1 MPDGATVGELRQ
13 LLEATLKVPYAD
25 QTLSLD
31 QRLVRRA
38 AAAAASA
45 HHALPALR
53 ATSRPGPGA
62 AAALLCERV
71 LTLV

>member
-31 QRLVRRA
+31 QGLVRRA
-38 AAAAASA
+38 AATAASA
-45 HHALPALR
+45 QL
-53 ATSRPGPGA
+53 
-62 AAALLCERV
+62 ALLYLHTTPTRRRGRAARRRCYASAR
-71 LTLV
+71 